1 MSHILIVGC
10 GPAGISAALRLA
22 ERGQRVTLASA
33 KPPIYHRCAGLP
45 GIDLPEDAAQE
56 LRAMGAQ
63 SLSGHEVM
71 HALSRK
77 LLQYENDGSLR
88 FLPYHRLL
96 QLAVGE
102 IGRAHV

>member
-1 MSHILIVGC
+1 MSHILIIGC

-22 ERGQRVTLASA
+22 ERGQKVTLASA

-56 LRAMGAQ
+56 
-63 SLSGHEVM
+63 
-71 HALSRK
+71 
-77 LLQYENDGSLR
+77 
-88 FLPYHRLL
+88 
-96 QLAVGE
+96 